1 MNNLYFKNP
10 KLFAIS
16 TLLKAIT
23 WAGLLVAIAYASYE
37 MFYLKNE
44 LIHAENHFIENLQ
57 VAVCAFAC
65 AVFFAG
71 ALLNGE
77 KAKMIPM
84 FFAVLAFAF
93 IFREVD
99 FERLD
104 VPEIVKT
111 LCAGK
116 GRNIIMAVLFVS
128 VFTGAFLKFKFYL
141 GAALKFLRTKVFVWG
156 VLAALTL
163 LASDIVERS
172 SSIPNHEFWEESVEL
187 VGYTLFLI
195 SAIVYL
201 PRPIEE

>member
-1 MNNLYFKNP
+1 MNNLSLKNP

-16 TLLKAIT
+16 TLLNAIT
-23 WAGLLVAIAYASYE
+23 WAGLLVCIAYASYE

-44 LIHAENHFIENLQ
+44 LIHTENYFIENMQ
-57 VAVCAFAC
+57 VAVCTLAC
-65 AVFFAG
+65 AVFLAG
-71 ALLNGE
+71 ALSNGE

-84 FFAVLAFAF
+84 FFAALAFAF

-104 VPEIVKT
+104 VPEFVKT
-111 LCAGK
+111 LCSGK

-128 VFTGAFLKFKFYL
+128 VFTGAFLKFKFYF
-141 GAALKFLRTKVFVWG
+141 GAVLKFLRSKVFVWG
-156 VLAALTL
+156 VLAALVL
-163 LASDIVERS
+163 VASDIVERS
-172 SSIPNHEFWEESVEL
+172 TSIPNHEFWEETIEL
-187 VGYTLFLI
+187 AGYAFFLI